1 VEQTGSSVEDQS
13 ARWSAQAKAALV
25 LTVLRNQAS
34 TARVAAAN
42 GIAEAQVAA
51 WVGAFVEAGKV
62 GLRRGDPP
70 GTARTAAAPAAP
82 TRAALAEENRA
93 LRAALGKT
101 RVEARIWQKAAEH
114 KLGPFATL
122 R

>member
-1 VEQTGSSVEDQS
+1 MEQTGSSVGDQC
-13 ARWSAQAKAALV
+13 ARWSAQAKAAIALA
-25 LTVLRNQAS
+25 VLRNQAS
-34 TARVAAAN
+34 TARVATAN

-51 WVGAFVEAGKV
+51 WVGAFVEAGEV

-70 GTARTAAAPAAP
+70 GATGPAFASAAVARAG
-82 TRAALAEENRA
+82 LAEENRA

-101 RVEARIWQKAAEH
+101 RVEARIWQKAVGH